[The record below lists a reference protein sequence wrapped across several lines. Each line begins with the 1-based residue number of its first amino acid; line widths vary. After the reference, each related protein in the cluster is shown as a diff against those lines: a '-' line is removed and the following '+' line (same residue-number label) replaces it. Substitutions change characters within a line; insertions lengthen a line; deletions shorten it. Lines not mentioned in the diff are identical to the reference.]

1 MDPVVRDRFL
11 AIARGSQ
18 AWRNAIEGSYV
29 LSWRFE
35 ARCKRVSEHAC
46 NVRGQVKES
55 HDDVSRCFQ
64 RLFAPRARPEVV
76 GFPRFARRTMAE
88 RSLFSR
94 REGERLV
101 HLENRCSTIT
111 GTRSRERLNPRS
123 DRKNETLGLLSLY
136 RRSERFLGSSWTREK
151 RGREEIHV
159 GLHASTRLPRLLS
172 SPSCSYLTS

>member
-111 GTRSRERLNPRS
+111 GTRSRERSKPAKRQKERDSRPLVLISEIRAFSRVELNA
-123 DRKNETLGLLSLY
+123 
-136 RRSERFLGSSWTREK
+136 RREDEK
-151 RGREEIHV
+151 RSTWDYT
-159 GLHASTRLPRLLS
+159 LPLASPDYYHLL
-172 SPSCSYLTS
+172 LVLI